1 MSRTRNK
8 IIQSLAPMLVV
19 GAIVAPSA
27 GASERT
33 ATELGQS
40 TNLSASATPSGQSS
54 ERTATELGQALG
66 EHGAGNGAFERTATE
81 LGQATD
87 SSLAA
92 RTATEL
98 GQSTDISPPPTPGSE
113 SSGFDWDDVA
123 LVGGGVLGLVL
134 IGVGGVVLISRR
146 RGGVR
151 KPRTPAVS
159 S

>member
-54 ERTATELGQALG
+54 ERTATELGQS
-66 EHGAGNGAFERTATE
+66 
-81 LGQATD
+81 TD

>member
-33 ATELGQS
+33 ASELGQS

-54 ERTATELGQALG
+54 ERTATELGQS
-66 EHGAGNGAFERTATE
+66 
-81 LGQATD
+81 TD